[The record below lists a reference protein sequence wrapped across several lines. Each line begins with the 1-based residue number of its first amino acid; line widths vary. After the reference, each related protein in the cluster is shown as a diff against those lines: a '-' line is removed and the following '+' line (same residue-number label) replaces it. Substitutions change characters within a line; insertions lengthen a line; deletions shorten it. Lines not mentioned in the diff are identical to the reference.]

1 MSEYYK
7 YLFAVFVDQYLKQQN
22 IQALP
27 SLQTITREEVEYILT
42 KFLDNMFDDICVKL
56 NSKEMVSKLVIALS
70 AILFSHR
77 YDKKDQFIIEC
88 QLNGTEINFNIIR
101 DVMYKYSKKAQRAL
115 LSRPEDAFFLMN
127 FQVHKEED
135 ISSNKKKRV
144 APVKKIKKELKEFS
158 QRSIT

>member
-88 QLNGTEINFNIIR
+88 Q
-101 DVMYKYSKKAQRAL
+101 
-115 LSRPEDAFFLMN
+115 
-127 FQVHKEED
+127 
-135 ISSNKKKRV
+135 
-144 APVKKIKKELKEFS
+144 
-158 QRSIT
+158 